1 MKERTTQEVLRNQRE
16 CRPGEC
22 DREILEIAY
31 KARHGIELSARE
43 KEISD
48 AYFKRRG

>member
-1 MKERTTQEVLRNQRE
+1 MERTVKEVLENQPRE
-16 CRPGEC
+16 Y

-31 KARHGIELSARE
+31 KTRKGISLTPRE

-48 AYFKRRG
+48 AYFKRRY